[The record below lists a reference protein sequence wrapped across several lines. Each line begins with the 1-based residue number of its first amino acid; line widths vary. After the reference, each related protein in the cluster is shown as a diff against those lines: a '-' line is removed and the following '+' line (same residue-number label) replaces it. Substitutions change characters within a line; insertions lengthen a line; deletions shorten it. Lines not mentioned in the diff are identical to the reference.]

1 MTTDEFIIK
10 EDDLILVTGASG
22 FIGSRVVSALLDRG
36 FTNLRCFARPT
47 SNLASLDRLI
57 ESYKEA
63 SVDIVRGD
71 LTSPKDCDEA
81 VSGVAVVYHLAAGMG
96 KSFEAVYESSVVAT
110 KNLLEAIARHGAIR
124 RLVSVSSFTVYSN
137 MRLRAG
143 ALLDESCDLES
154 DPRARGEAYCYGKVT
169 QEELVVAYCR
179 DHGIRHV
186 ILRPGVVYGP
196 GRREIT
202 GRVGIY
208 KRGIFLH
215 MGGSNVIPFTYVD
228 NCADAIVLA
237 GLKDVAD
244 GEVFNVVDDDLPT
257 SREFL
262 ELYRKHVGSFR
273 AVSVPRFVSYLLCYL
288 VEKRARS
295 RATPPSLNR
304 NRWAADWKGNT
315 YSNEKLKRTLG
326 WKPKVPAAEAML
338 SYFKACRAEAS
349 E

>member
-1 MTTDEFIIK
+1 MTTGEFAIK
-10 EDDLILVTGASG
+10 EDELILVTGANG
-22 FIGSRVVSALLDRG
+22 FIGSRVVAALLDRG
-36 FTNLRCFARPT
+36 FRNVRCFTRPS
-47 SNLASLDRLI
+47 SNLARLEQTI
-57 ESYKEA
+57 ESHPGA
-63 SVDIVRGD
+63 SVEIIRGD
-71 LTSPKDCDEA
+71 LTSPTDCAEA
-81 VSGVAVVYHLAAGMG
+81 VRGVAVVYHLAAGMA
-96 KSFEAVYESSVVAT
+96 KSFEAAHDNSVVAT
-110 KNLLEAIARHGAIR
+110 KNLLEAISKQGEIKRI
-124 RLVSVSSFTVYSN
+124 VSVSSFTVYSN

-288 VEKRARS
+288 VEKRAQWS
-295 RATPPSLNR
+295 RAAAPTLNR
-304 NRWAADWKGNT
+304 KRWSADWKGNT
-315 YSNEKLKRTLG
+315 YSNAKLKRTLG
-326 WKPKVPAAEAML
+326 WKPRVPKEKALE
-338 SYFKACRAEAS
+338 SYFEACRGS
-349 E
+349 S